1 MELYEGI
8 KNIAKAVQ
16 HTENDDLY
24 TQLIE
29 LSAQALD
36 MENELT
42 HLRSENAK
50 LIKEK
55 ENCIERHDELYI
67 TLKGDADKTLYC
79 SHCWDHEHHL
89 VQVKCYDSGSF
100 KCAHCANNGVYD
112 YTKWNS

>member
-1 MELYEGI
+1 MSISY
-8 KNIAKAVQ
+8 K
-16 HTENDDLY
+16 
-24 TQLIE
+24 QLIE

-42 HLRSENAK
+42 HLRSENEK

-79 SHCWDHEHHL
+79 SPL
-89 VQVKCYDSGSF
+89 LGSRAPF
-100 KCAHCANNGVYD
+100 G
-112 YTKWNS
+112 SSEMLR